1 MLRTSVRNPVTY
13 RKLDMILVIA
23 DWKLEEYIMKGDFAA
38 LLIPGVNVS
47 GLVVVIAE
55 IAL

>member
-1 MLRTSVRNPVTY
+1 MRNPVTY
-13 RKLDMILVIA
+13 RRLDIILVIT
-23 DWKLEEYIMKGDFAA
+23 DWKLEEYIVKGDFAA
-38 LLIPGVNVS
+38 LLIPEVNLS